1 MGLHGSWEYS
11 IQRYGPVGC
20 ILHGAD
26 HLGQM
31 GRSQCRPLE
40 DQSLLPRNLSNPLPV
55 SLCPLVLCSHIFSIT
70 LFFLVFFFF
79 FGKNSPLPFP
89 PFCSDL
95 RRSSSIVTYSNWS
108 LEAVNIRWLAS
119 EASDSG
125 RAEAGVADATNPT
138 SHILTELYMAETGV
152 ETGTSR
158 LRVVWE
164 SRSHCL
170 GPLTRQACHRPPPS
184 WTEYWAAWRPR
195 CIFWT

>member
-79 FGKNSPLPFP
+79 LVKTLLFLFLPFALT
-89 PFCSDL
+89 C
-95 RRSSSIVTYSNWS
+95 
-108 LEAVNIRWLAS
+108 
-119 EASDSG
+119 
-125 RAEAGVADATNPT
+125 GVARVLLLTATG
-138 SHILTELYMAETGV
+138 H
-152 ETGTSR
+152 
-158 LRVVWE
+158 LRQWTFVDWHL
-164 SRSHCL
+164 R
-170 GPLTRQACHRPPPS
+170 PLTQAEQRQASPMPPIPLLIS
-184 WTEYWAAWRPR
+184 LLSYIWLKQG
-195 CIFWT
+195 